1 LGKAISSKGRF
12 EEPIP
17 GIAGLAS
24 VKDSRSSA
32 MGFREDRI
40 AENEAVV
47 REINEMIRS
56 AHESAADISFMHIV
70 CECGYETCGSIIA
83 VTKDEYERIRNDP
96 RQFCVLE
103 EHVIQ
108 DVEAIVEDND
118 RFAIVAKRQGTPAE
132 VAVRTDP
139 RSKSGSIRT

>member
-1 LGKAISSKGRF
+1 
-12 EEPIP
+12 
-17 GIAGLAS
+17 
-24 VKDSRSSA
+24 
-32 MGFREDRI
+32 MGFREERI

-56 AHESAADISFMHIV
+56 AHESAPDISFMHIV
-70 CECGYETCGSIIA
+70 CECGYEECGSIIA
-83 VTKDEYERIRNDP
+83 LTKDEYERIRNDP

-118 RFAIVAKRQGTPAE
+118 RFAIVAKRQGAPAE
-132 VAVRTDP
+132 IAIRTDP
-139 RSKSGSIRT
+139 RG

>member
-1 LGKAISSKGRF
+1 LK
-12 EEPIP
+12 EN
-17 GIAGLAS
+17 
-24 VKDSRSSA
+24 RSSV
-32 MGFREDRI
+32 MGFREERI
-40 AENEAVV
+40 AKNEAVV
-47 REINEMIRS
+47 REINESIQQ
-56 AHESAADISFMHIV
+56 ANESAPDISFMHIV
-70 CECGYETCGSIIA
+70 CECGYQECDSIIA
-83 VTKDEYERIRNDP
+83 LTKDEYERIRNDP

-132 VAVRTDP
+132 VAIRTDP